1 MPKLTIKGVGTF
13 DVDEGERLVN
23 AISQAGVDIGHRC
36 GGQAKCTTCRVQF
49 KEGEPD
55 VMTAAEYNKL
65 KSMKRRG
72 EFRLACQIV
81 VDRPM
86 TVKPLMRAS
95 EQGWDDAGP
104 EPAIEVEPE
113 AEWFPM
119 EQLEDEQ

>member
-1 MPKLTIKGVGTF
+1 MPRVTIKGVGTF

-23 AISQAGVDIGHRC
+23 AIIQAGVDIGHRC
-36 GGQAKCTTCRVQF
+36 GGQARCTTCRVTF
-49 KEGEPD
+49 DDGEPE
-55 VMTAAEYNKL
+55 VMTAAEHDKIE
-65 KSMKRRG
+65 SMKQLG

-104 EPAIEVEPE
+104 DPAIEVEPE
-113 AEWFPM
+113 AEWFPKGHF
-119 EQLEDEQ
+119 DEA